1 MKYKSFKLLLIFS
14 LITNAFIGSTQIGMN
29 QWRIHFSAFNAI
41 GICETE
47 NEIIMACSN
56 GLVRYDLSD
65 NSVEQLTLTNGLSD
79 LDITSIASDIN
90 TVSVGYLNGNFD
102 IIEGNTITNVP
113 WIKKAD
119 ISGDKSIFNFYYDG
133 EIIYISTGI
142 GLIVFDNTKK
152 EIKDTYYPYLNPVV
166 YDVTIYKDTIYA
178 ATEKGIYFAPK
189 SAEFLNDLANWEKLD
204 DLPATLV
211 NEPFN
216 QIETFGNRLFFA
228 YNSLNFNEDTVFY
241 FQDNELNKLPAPV
254 NLSEMK
260 ADGDRLLLTYST
272 SVQALN
278 TDLVE
283 IDLIFDYPNGTPFP
297 KASIFRDNY
306 YWIAD
311 GNNGMVKGLNS
322 FDATSIYLNSPATDG
337 SYRMDIQYGKVLVAG
352 GGVTQNLQNNYFRN
366 GVYLFEEEEWT
377 NFNYKTD
384 DSIKLDKDWDFIS
397 VAVNQSN
404 TDQFAFASFSEG
416 GLKIVN
422 DGTKISEVY
431 TSENSV
437 LENSVGRI
445 NISDLKYDD
454 DGNLWLINAGI
465 KPLKVLRPD
474 GTWHE
479 YSLGAASN
487 GKIPYRLLIDDEGN
501 KWVGVTNVGLVAF
514 NENGTFDDES
524 DDNLRVL
531 VANEGFGNLP
541 SIFVKG
547 LAQDVDG
554 EIWIG
559 TESGLVVLYSR
570 NELYDGGYGKYDA
583 NPILLTVNGEVE
595 RLLGETYITAIAV
608 DGGNRKWIGTSSSG
622 VFCFSPDGL
631 EEIYRFNQENSP
643 LISDNIL
650 DIKIDQLSGE
660 VYFATEKGLVSFR
673 SDASLGDSDFSTVS
687 VFPNPVRPEY
697 AGPITVQGLGYDS
710 DVKITDVS
718 GNLVYQT
725 VSNGGTVIWNG
736 LTLTGERVQSGVYL
750 VWSGSVDGKGKNVS
764 KIVFIN

>member
-1 MKYKSFKLLLIFS
+1 
-14 LITNAFIGSTQIGMN
+14 
-29 QWRIHFSAFNAI
+29 
-41 GICETE
+41 
-47 NEIIMACSN
+47 
-56 GLVRYDLSD
+56 
-65 NSVEQLTLTNGLSD
+65 
-79 LDITSIASDIN
+79 
-90 TVSVGYLNGNFD
+90 
-102 IIEGNTITNVP
+102 
-113 WIKKAD
+113 
-119 ISGDKSIFNFYYDG
+119 
-133 EIIYISTGI
+133 
-142 GLIVFDNTKK
+142 
-152 EIKDTYYPYLNPVV
+152 
-166 YDVTIYKDTIYA
+166 
-178 ATEKGIYFAPK
+178 
-189 SAEFLNDLANWEKLD
+189 
-204 DLPATLV
+204 
-211 NEPFN
+211 
-216 QIETFGNRLFFA
+216 
-228 YNSLNFNEDTVFY
+228 
-241 FQDNELNKLPAPV
+241 
-254 NLSEMK
+254 
-260 ADGDRLLLTYST
+260 
-272 SVQALN
+272 
-278 TDLVE
+278 
-283 IDLIFDYPNGTPFP
+283 
-297 KASIFRDNY
+297 
-306 YWIAD
+306 
-311 GNNGMVKGLNS
+311 
-322 FDATSIYLNSPATDG
+322 
-337 SYRMDIQYGKVLVAG
+337 
-352 GGVTQNLQNNYFRN
+352 
-366 GVYLFEEEEWT
+366 LFEDEEWT

-404 TDQFAFASFSEG
+404 NEQFAFASFSEG

-437 LENSVGRI
+437 LENSAGRI

-474 GTWHE
+474 GTWYE

-487 GKIPYRLLIDDEGN
+487 GKIPYRLLIDEIGN

-570 NELYDGGYGKYDA
+570 SELYDGGYGKYDA

-631 EEIYRFNQENSP
+631 EEIYRFNEENSP

-718 GNLVYQT
+718 GNLIYQT
-725 VSNGGTVIWNG
+725 FSNGGTVIWNG

-750 VWSGSVDGKGKNVS
+750 VWSGSLEGKGKNVS